1 MDEDAATRRARWQR
15 LAVPEKGMAGPGA
28 VVLITGELIE
38 AVEQQTEAA
47 RRLEQRMWWL
57 GLIGVILAAIGA
69 VLTAVQ
75 IWV

>member
-1 MDEDAATRRARWQR
+1 MDEDVTARQARWHR
-15 LAVPEKGMAGPGA
+15 LAVPDKGMAGPGE

-38 AVEQQTEAA
+38 AVERQTEAA
-47 RRLEQRMWWL
+47 LRLEQRMWWL
-57 GLIGVILAAIGA
+57 SLIGVILAAIGA